1 MTEEF
6 PRKLKPLKEVM
17 FYSVQLLSRIQLSDP
32 MHCSMP
38 DFPVLHHLLELC
50 SNSCPLS
57 WWWHPTISSSVIPF
71 FSCLQSFPAS
81 GSFQM
86 TQFFISDGQSIGASA
101 AASSLPVN
109 IQDWFPLWL
118 TGLISLP
125 YKGLSSVF
133 VWVIILFG
141 LLFLHVQVKIF
152 YLRG

>member
-1 MTEEF
+1 
-6 PRKLKPLKEVM
+6 M
-17 FYSVQLLSRIQLSDP
+17 FQLSRSIVSDSLQPHGLQHARLPGLSP
-32 MHCSMP
+32 TPGACS
-38 DFPVLHHLLELC
+38 
-50 SNSCPLS
+50 SSCPLS
-57 WWWHPTISSSVIPF
+57 WWWHPTISSSIVPF

-86 TQFFISDGQSIGASA
+86 TQFFISGGQSIGASA
-101 AASSLPVN
+101 AASSLPMN
-109 IQDWFPLWL
+109 IQDWCPLWL

-152 YLRG
+152 YFI